1 MKKKIGLFLSSE
13 PNSGGVYQYSLSI
26 VRALDGLSVDRY
38 DLRCFFFDHRWEAVL
53 SDRFEKVIIRKKP
66 LNRLA
71 GLLISRLFRF
81 PAGWRFA
88 GRISDSARA
97 IDASDCDVVIY
108 PGQDYVSYQTA
119 KKSIAAIHDLMHR
132 YEPHFE
138 EYQGQECVNRDVHF
152 SAMCKY
158 VDLVLTDSQ
167 IGREQVLE
175 SYVVSA
181 SKVQVLPFVPPYYLL
196 KSTFVDVREKFGLPE
211 RFIFYPAQF
220 WGHKNHIN
228 LLAALKILKDGG
240 ESINL
245 VLVGSKKNNFSNTM
259 ERIEEYGL
267 ANNVFVLGYVSND
280 EMYSLYKSAVAMTF
294 ISLIGPTNIPPMEA
308 LIAGCPLI
316 CSNIYAMP
324 DQVGDAALLVNP
336 RDPVDIA
343 EKIKLV
349 WNDAE
354 TCKRLVFRGH
364 QQIEKY
370 GQDKFSSLLE
380 DFIGMVVT

>member
-1 MKKKIGLFLSSE
+1 MKRNIGLFLSSE

-26 VRALDGLSVDRY
+26 IRALEVLNADQY
-38 DLRCFFFDHRWEAVL
+38 DLRCFFFDRGWEAVL
-53 SDRFEKVIIRKKP
+53 SDRFEKLIIRKKP
-66 LNRLA
+66 FNRLV
-71 GLLISRLFRF
+71 GFLISRMFRF

-88 GRISDSARA
+88 RHFSDSARA

-132 YEPHFE
+132 YESHFE
-138 EYQGQECVNRDVHF
+138 EYQGRECINRDVHF
-152 SAMCKY
+152 SAICKY

-167 IGREQVLE
+167 IGRQQVLE
-175 SYVVSA
+175 SYDVLA
-181 SKVQVLPFVPPYYLL
+181 SKVQILPFVPPYYLL
-196 KSTFVDVREKFGLPE
+196 ESTFVDVRKKYGLPE

-228 LLAALKILKDGG
+228 LLAAIKLLKDGG

-245 VLVGSKKNNFSNTM
+245 VLVGSKKNNFANVM
-259 ERIEEYGL
+259 ERIDEYGL

-308 LIAGCPLI
+308 LITGCPLI

-336 RDPVDIA
+336 RDPGDIA
-343 EKIKLV
+343 EKIKQV

-354 TCKRLVFRGH
+354 TCQRLAFHGH

-380 DFIGMVVT
+380 DFICMVVK